1 MDYITLSVMKYHLK
15 DNAVETISEKEVIQS
30 RFITDRIGT
39 TDDIEEDFS
48 LAKKPVEILSP
59 YFEEA

>member
-1 MDYITLSVMKYHLK
+1 MKYHLK
-15 DNAVETISEKEVIQS
+15 DDAVETISKKEAVQS

-48 LAKKPVEILSP
+48 LAKKLVEILTP

>member
-1 MDYITLSVMKYHLK
+1 MDYITLSVVKYHLK
-15 DNAVETISEKEVIQS
+15 DDADTISEKEFIQS

-39 TDDIEEDFS
+39 THDIEEDFS
-48 LAKKPVEILSP
+48 LAKKLVEILSP

>member
-1 MDYITLSVMKYHLK
+1 MDYITLSVVKYHLK
-15 DNAVETISEKEVIQS
+15 DDDADTISEKEFIQS

-48 LAKKPVEILSP
+48 LAKKLVEILSP

>member
-1 MDYITLSVMKYHLK
+1 MDYITLSVVKYHLK
-15 DNAVETISEKEVIQS
+15 DDAVDTISKKEAVQS
-30 RFITDRIGT
+30 RLITDRIGA

-48 LAKKPVEILSP
+48 LAKKLVEILPP

>member
-1 MDYITLSVMKYHLK
+1 MDYITLSVVKYHLK
-15 DNAVETISEKEVIQS
+15 DDAADTISEKEFIQS

-48 LAKKPVEILSP
+48 LAKKLIEILSP